1 MSVTSATSFPPV
13 EFDWITMLV
22 FGLHC
27 HCLYACLSSVLER
40 GCLDGRWSP
49 SAALCYSWCL
59 VAGERKISRRVGELK
74 SGIKQYVDGL
84 GCVVNVAHVTPTLPT
99 DEPRWPSPVSGL
111 RQSRIAPPV
120 SSWKAEHGAH
130 LHKYFPARFCG
141 SGRCLAFNVSTEPGW
156 QQSFP
161 SWLQL
166 NV

>member
-1 MSVTSATSFPPV
+1 
-13 EFDWITMLV
+13 MLV

-40 GCLDGRWSP
+40 GCLDGRRSP

-99 DEPRWPSPVSGL
+99 DEPRWPSPASGL
-111 RQSRIAPPV
+111 RQSRIAPQRP
-120 SSWKAEHGAH
+120 HGKQSTVLTCTNIS
-130 LHKYFPARFCG
+130 LHGFVVQVG
-141 SGRCLAFNVSTEPGW
+141 V
-156 QQSFP
+156 
-161 SWLQL
+161 
-166 NV
+166 